1 MKWRCQCSSGTVW
14 LKKWKEEQK
23 WWASMGDVRK
33 MKIQLLWGPT
43 GWGSPAKKRASVV
56 ILRVAASMMDG
67 WMNETATGKS
77 RNAEK
82 GASVRDRKRNFFSLT
97 DWVSRDRTM
106 RVLPTRQL
114 EGCNQRRKQ
123 SGLEIRIWELLF
135 PLQKHPTC
143 VWVARVLTEMI
154 NHDWPESRCGTSLPF
169 DWLRGEP
176 CDLVLANETQRLLG
190 RISFFHEEK
199 TCFACISFLPAC
211 DLSGGNGIARAASW
225 GVWQTRW
232 WRQSRKMVKS
242 LGTGSFVDLLNSLD
256 LPTSRLL
263 VTVRSLLFVC

>member
-1 MKWRCQCSSGTVW
+1 
-14 LKKWKEEQK
+14 
-23 WWASMGDVRK
+23 
-33 MKIQLLWGPT
+33 
-43 GWGSPAKKRASVV
+43 
-56 ILRVAASMMDG
+56 
-67 WMNETATGKS
+67 
-77 RNAEK
+77 
-82 GASVRDRKRNFFSLT
+82 
-97 DWVSRDRTM
+97 M

-143 VWVARVLTEMI
+143 AWVARVLTEMI

-169 DWLRGEP
+169 DWPRGEP

-199 TCFACISFLPAC
+199 ACFACISFLPAC
-211 DLSGGNGIARAASW
+211 DLSGGNGIARAAFW

-242 LGTGSFVDLLNSLD
+242 LGTGCFVDLLN
-256 LPTSRLL
+256 
-263 VTVRSLLFVC
+263 TVWICQPPDFLWQ